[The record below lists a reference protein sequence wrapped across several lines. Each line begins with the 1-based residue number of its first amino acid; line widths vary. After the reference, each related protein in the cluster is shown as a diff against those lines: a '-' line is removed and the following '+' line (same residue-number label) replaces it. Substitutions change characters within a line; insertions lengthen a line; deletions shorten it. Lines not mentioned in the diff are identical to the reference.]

1 MPKLH
6 EYKTKARKDAVV
18 IEPHRPKITEKI
30 FFLISGIIVSVPM
43 TLLFGTLTNNFLGNV
58 SFVFANLIS
67 LLIFT
72 PFIEE
77 FAKAFPLFYRHGETQ
92 RSMFV
97 LGFLVGLG
105 FGLSEFFLYVF
116 VFGVP
121 FPVRLPGILFHAAST
136 SIIAYGIA
144 VRNPVPFYLLSVGLH
159 FLNNFSAVFEL
170 GVVGIFVANI
180 GAYYLSW
187 HFYNLTS
194 EKFIDEKLNEFK

>member
-1 MPKLH
+1 MSKFH
-6 EYKTKARKDAVV
+6 KYKSKAKDAVV

-43 TLLFGTLTNNFLGNV
+43 TLLFGTLTSSFLGNIPFI
-58 SFVFANLIS
+58 SGNLIS

-77 FAKAFPLFYRHGETQ
+77 FAKVFPLFYRHGETQ
-92 RSMFV
+92 RSIFL

-121 FPVRLPGILFHAAST
+121 FPLRLPGILFSCIKYIHNCFWYRHKKSFTILST
-136 SIIAYGIA
+136 FCWFAL
-144 VRNPVPFYLLSVGLH
+144 F
-159 FLNNFSAVFEL
+159 
-170 GVVGIFVANI
+170 
-180 GAYYLSW
+180 
-187 HFYNLTS
+187 
-194 EKFIDEKLNEFK
+194 

>member
-1 MPKLH
+1 MPKFH
-6 EYKTKARKDAVV
+6 KYKLKAKEAVV

-43 TLLFGTLTNNFLGNV
+43 TLLFGTLTSSFLGNIPFI
-58 SFVFANLIS
+58 SGNLIS

-77 FAKAFPLFYRHGETQ
+77 FAKVFPLFYRHGETQ
-92 RSMFV
+92 RSIFL

-121 FPVRLPGILFHAAST
+121 FPLRLPGILFHASST
-136 SIIAYGIA
+136 SIIAFGIA
-144 VRNPVPFYLLSVGLH
+144 IRNPLPFYLLSVGLH
-159 FLNNFSAVFEL
+159 FFINFSAIFDL
-170 GVVGIFVANI
+170 DAIGIIAANI

-187 HFYNLTS
+187 HFYNQTS
-194 EKFIDEKLNEFK
+194 EKFIDEKLNDFI